1 MDNYGKGYLLLDLSI
16 HQLLLHG
23 KIVPMEKTSPERA
36 NEENIRG
43 IIDSLQ
49 CVLSKHES
57 CAELVEFK
65 GNTAV
70 IFCGGPC
77 RNCDNRCIEE
87 AIKGRFPDLEVI
99 IK

>member
-1 MDNYGKGYLLLDLSI
+1 M
-16 HQLLLHG
+16 LLHG
-23 KIVPMEKTSPERA
+23 KIVPMEKTSPEKA
-36 NEENIRG
+36 NEEKIRE

-49 CVLSKHES
+49 CVLTKHES
-57 CAELVEFK
+57 CAELMEFK
-65 GNTAV
+65 DSTVV

>member
-1 MDNYGKGYLLLDLSI
+1 MG
-16 HQLLLHG
+16 
-23 KIVPMEKTSPERA
+23 KTSPGKA
-36 NEENIRG
+36 NEEKIRE

-49 CVLSKHES
+49 CVLTKHES
-57 CAELVEFK
+57 CAELMEFK
-65 GNTAV
+65 DNTVV